1 MQLHLTLILL
11 SYNYL
16 LLKTENTFIF
26 LKLYY
31 SITNTCS
38 TRSTSSITYFT
49 LIIST
54 VQLAKIIILL
64 IDLKRNFARFV
75 KCSSSVSF
83 FLLKNYLFKLKIFKY
98 LNKLLIDVKS
108 VIYQFGVTLGTVA
121 YWTLPKVAP
130 PLVVEPNVFP
140 HKLLILVSP
149 SKLQ

>member
-11 SYNYL
+11 SNNYL

-26 LKLYY
+26 LKLCY

-38 TRSTSSITYFT
+38 TRSTSSITYFA

-64 IDLKRNFARFV
+64 IYLKRNFARFV

-83 FLLKNYLFKLKIFKY
+83 FLLKNYLFKLKKFKY

-121 YWTLPKVAP
+121 Y
-130 PLVVEPNVFP
+130 
-140 HKLLILVSP
+140 
-149 SKLQ
+149 